1 VRVENTRGSQHVRL
15 QHAAGFHRS
24 TEHLLAQLVPLI
36 TAGLRFGGTVAVAV
50 NPATEAALYATL
62 GYPPGLVLLAHPDAP
77 DADSGQTV
85 AAHRARE
92 LRELISATARPITVV
107 SEHSARLDGADGT
120 FWTELDAALNI
131 ALAELPVTLTCFY
144 PELPLHREVLDGALR
159 NHPLLMVDGELR
171 HNPDHRAPRAV
182 LAEQPAPAPALLGPP
197 DVELEFG
204 TWQLHEL
211 RNTVEDALIA
221 ANCPRERAEDV
232 VLAVNEVA
240 TNAVEHGE
248 AGAVLMVWLGEDS
261 REVIFEVHDSGSL
274 ADPLPG
280 LQAPHSSNPRGRGIW
295 IARQLCDSLHVWADD
310 SGTHVRMRASP

>member
-1 VRVENTRGSQHVRL
+1 VRVERRSHAVRL
-15 QHAAGFHRS
+15 QHAAAFHSS
-24 TEHLLAQLVPLI
+24 TDELLDMLLPLV
-36 TAGLRFGGTVAVAV
+36 TAGLGSGAPVVVAV
-50 NPATEAALYATL
+50 NPATEAALYDAL
-62 GYPPGLVLLAHPDAP
+62 GSPPGLILAPQPDGP
-77 DADSGQTV
+77 DGESGQTL
-85 AAHRARE
+85 AARRARE
-92 LRELISATARPITVV
+92 LRELTTATGRPISVLN
-107 SEHSARLDGADGT
+107 EHTARLDGVDGT

-204 TWQLHEL
+204 TWQLHEV